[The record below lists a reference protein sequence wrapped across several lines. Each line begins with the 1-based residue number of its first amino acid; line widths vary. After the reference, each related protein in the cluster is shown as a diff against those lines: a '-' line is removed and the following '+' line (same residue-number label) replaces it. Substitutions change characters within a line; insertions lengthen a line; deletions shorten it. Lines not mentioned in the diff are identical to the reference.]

1 MENIR
6 KEKRAVSILLIFL
19 MVMSLLMPLAS
30 GIENAAST
38 ITVTYGGGV
47 YSYNSS
53 GGKPAENIHGKFSTS
68 DGGIAYCAEHAIPT
82 PMAETVGAKATL
94 SMAEYTGTNVNQI
107 KNTRVSDAD
116 IFVILF

>member
-30 GIENAAST
+30 GIANAAST

-53 GGKPAENIHGKFSTS
+53 GGKPAENIHGKFSRWRDSLLRRARYTYAYGR
-68 DGGIAYCAEHAIPT
+68 DGWRQSH
-82 PMAETVGAKATL
+82 
-94 SMAEYTGTNVNQI
+94 I
-107 KNTRVSDAD
+107 KHGR
-116 IFVILF
+116 IYRY

>member
-30 GIENAAST
+30 GIANAAST

-68 DGGIAYCAEHAIPT
+68 DGGIEMCIRDRLYRFYNDRLWLLQRYRRYHQIYGRNH
-82 PMAETVGAKATL
+82 GA
-94 SMAEYTGTNVNQI
+94 
-107 KNTRVSDAD
+107 
-116 IFVILF
+116 

>member
-30 GIENAAST
+30 GIANAAST

-53 GGKPAENIHGKFSTS
+53 GGKPAE
-68 DGGIAYCAEHAIPT
+68 
-82 PMAETVGAKATL
+82 
-94 SMAEYTGTNVNQI
+94 
-107 KNTRVSDAD
+107 R
-116 IFVILF
+116 